1 MYVGTPLVKHDS
13 VLRSRVLVE
22 LAREIDSARYP
33 PGDFEVNV
41 QESVR
46 ESVEELRKTR
56 AEYDWR
62 RSFPLGYRDDGQM
75 SYRLERI
82 AVKTSQLVWDHTNE
96 VRTQLPT
103 LPPPYPTLRAPIS
116 PMSRTRLYY
125 PFCHTSIAPFLGTS
139 PHAVPFIPPPPL
151 ALPCFL
157 YLSGRF

>member
-96 VRTQLPT
+96 VPTQLPT
-103 LPPPYPTLRAPIS
+103 LPPPCPHPTPHHRQRKQRAVS
-116 PMSRTRLYY
+116 NTAS
-125 PFCHTSIAPFLGTS
+125 H
-139 PHAVPFIPPPPL
+139 
-151 ALPCFL
+151 
-157 YLSGRF
+157 

>member
-103 LPPPYPTLRAPIS
+103 LPPPCPHPAPTQLPTQLPPQLLTQRPTL
-116 PMSRTRLYY
+116 
-125 PFCHTSIAPFLGTS
+125 
-139 PHAVPFIPPPPL
+139 PHPTPPYAHRFPP
-151 ALPCFL
+151 
-157 YLSGRF
+157 

>member
-103 LPPPYPTLRAPIS
+103 LPPPCPHPAPTPCRPKAVFFTDLLLATGRPL
-116 PMSRTRLYY
+116 T
-125 PFCHTSIAPFLGTS
+125 
-139 PHAVPFIPPPPL
+139 PHPTPQP
-151 ALPCFL
+151 
-157 YLSGRF
+157 R